1 MRRILLVMSVAALIV
16 AMLAVTAVPAFA
28 TIHPLVKSERSNAP
42 EGTQGFVSAEIQD
55 PPGLS
60 AGEIEGTPVVQPKN
74 PNQSSHS
81 AKLNEDVFGFEGNL
95 AQPIVVANENAFKPE
110 G

>member
-1 MRRILLVMSVAALIV
+1 MRRILLLFTVAAMMAAMMTV
-16 AMLAVTAVPAFA
+16 AGPALATV
-28 TIHPLVKSERSNAP
+28 HPLAKSERSNAP
-42 EGTQGFVSAEIQD
+42 KDTQGFVSAKLQD

-60 AGEIEGTPVVQPKN
+60 AGEVEGIPIVQPKN
-74 PNQSSHS
+74 PNQSSNS
-81 AKLNEDVFGFEGNL
+81 AKLNEDPFEGNL

>member
-1 MRRILLVMSVAALIV
+1 MRRIIVLLMVAALMA

-28 TIHPLVKSERSNAP
+28 TVHPLSKSERSSAP
-42 EGTQGFVSAEIQD
+42 EDTQGFVSAELQD

-60 AGEIEGTPVVQPKN
+60 AGEVEGIPIVQPKN
-74 PNQSSHS
+74 PNQSSNS
-81 AKLNEDVFGFEGNL
+81 AKLNEDGVEGNL
-95 AQPIVVANENAFKPE
+95 AQPIVVADEHAFKPE

>member
-1 MRRILLVMSVAALIV
+1 MRRIIVVLMVAALIA

-28 TIHPLVKSERSNAP
+28 TIHPLSKSERSNAP

-60 AGEIEGTPVVQPKN
+60 AGEIEGIPIVQPKN
-74 PNQSSHS
+74 PNQSSNS
-81 AKLNEDVFGFEGNL
+81 AKLNEDGAEGNL
-95 AQPIVVANENAFKPE
+95 AQPIFVANENAFKPE